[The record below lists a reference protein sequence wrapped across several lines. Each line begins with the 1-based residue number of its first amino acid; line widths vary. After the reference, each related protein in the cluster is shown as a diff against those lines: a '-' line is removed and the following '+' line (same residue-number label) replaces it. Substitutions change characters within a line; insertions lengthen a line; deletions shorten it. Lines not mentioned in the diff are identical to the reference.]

1 MKIITVIGARPQFIK
16 SAMVSK
22 ALEKL
27 EGIQELIVHTGQHF
41 DHNMSEVFFND
52 FELASPAYN
61 LGVHGLM
68 HGAMTG
74 KMMIELEPILLS
86 EKPDLVLVYGD
97 TNSTLAG
104 ALAAK
109 KLNIKVAHVE
119 AGLRSHNSSMPEE
132 INRILVDRMS
142 DILFCPTS
150 AAFDNL
156 CKEGFEAF
164 NSKIIVTGDV
174 MQDAALYFG
183 KVSLAKSNIKSTL
196 KLGEYVLA
204 TIHRAEN
211 TDSSVHLQSIVDALN
226 DIHKKITVVVPIHPR
241 TQYLMGKFNIKPNF
255 KVIKPLGYID
265 MLALIQQANMIITDS
280 GGLQKEA
287 YFFEKNC
294 ITLRQETEWTE
305 LVEMGYNILAGSNAQ
320 QIISAFE
327 IMLKKQ
333 NKFNIPLYGTG
344 KAAEQIAM
352 HLTNGAWRIS
362 GLRRSIFQ
370 PPQS

>member
-22 ALEKL
+22 ALKKI
-27 EGIQELIVHTGQHF
+27 EGIQEIIVHTGQHF
-41 DHNMSEVFFND
+41 DKNMSEVFFND
-52 FELASPAYN
+52 FDLALPAYN
-61 LGVHGLM
+61 LGVHSLQ

-74 KMMIELEPILLS
+74 KMLIELEPILIA
-86 EKPDLVLVYGD
+86 EQPNLVMVYGD

-119 AGLRSHNSSMPEE
+119 AGLRSYNMSMPEE
-132 INRILVDRMS
+132 TNRIIVDRIS
-142 DILFCPTS
+142 DILFCPT
-150 AAFDNL
+150 AVALDNL
-156 CKEGFEAF
+156 KKEGFAGF
-164 NSKIIVTGDV
+164 HSKMIITGDV

-183 KVSLAKSNIKSTL
+183 KIALTKSNVKNTFNL
-196 KLGEYVLA
+196 DEYILA

-211 TDSSVHLQSIVDALN
+211 TDDRLHLQSIIEALN
-226 DIHKKITVVVPIHPR
+226 EIHKKTAVVMPIHPR
-241 TQYLMGKFNIKPNF
+241 TQLLLDKYKIQPNF
-255 KVIKPLGYID
+255 KVINPLGYID

-287 YFFEKNC
+287 YFFRKNC

-305 LVEMGYNILAGSNAQ
+305 LVEMGYNILAGNNAK
-320 QIISAFE
+320 QIFEAFE

-333 NKFNIPLYGTG
+333 NNFEVPLYGTG
-344 KAAEQIAM
+344 NAAEQIALHIKSFM
-352 HLTNGAWRIS
+352 A
-362 GLRRSIFQ
+362 
-370 PPQS
+370 

>member
-27 EGIQELIVHTGQHF
+27 EGINEIIVHTGQHF
-41 DHNMSEVFFND
+41 DQNMSEVFFND
-52 FELASPAYN
+52 FGLASPAYN
-61 LGVHGLM
+61 LGVHSLL

-74 KMMIELEPILLS
+74 NMLIELEPILLS
-86 EKPDLVLVYGD
+86 EKPDVVMVYGD

-119 AGLRSHNSSMPEE
+119 AGLRSYNASMPEE
-132 INRILVDRMS
+132 INRIIVDRIS

-150 AAFDNL
+150 GAFDNL
-156 CKEGFEAF
+156 RKEGFEGF

-183 KVSLAKSNIKSTL
+183 KISLAKSTIKSTL
-196 KLGEYVLA
+196 HLGEYVLA

-211 TDSSVHLQSIVDALN
+211 TDSPVHLQSIVNALN
-226 DIHKKITVVVPIHPR
+226 EIHKKTTVVMPIHPR
-241 TQYLMGKFNIKPNF
+241 TQYLMDQYHIKPNF
-255 KVIKPLGYID
+255 KIIEPLGYID

-287 YFFEKNC
+287 YFFRKNC

-305 LVEMGYNILAGSNAQ
+305 LVESGFNILAGNDSQEIEN
-320 QIISAFE
+320 AFE
-327 IMLKKQ
+327 TMSQKQ
-333 NKFNIPLYGTG
+333 NNFDVELYGSG
-344 KAAEQIAM
+344 NAAEQIAM
-352 HLTNGAWRIS
+352 HLKT
-362 GLRRSIFQ
+362 L
-370 PPQS
+370 PL

>member
-27 EGIQELIVHTGQHF
+27 EGIEEIIVHTGQHF

-61 LGVHGLM
+61 LGVHSLM

-74 KMMIELEPILLS
+74 KMLIELEPILLS
-86 EKPDLVLVYGD
+86 EKPDIVMVYGD

-109 KLNIKVAHVE
+109 KLNMKLAHVE
-119 AGLRSHNSSMPEE
+119 AGLRSYNTSMPEE
-132 INRILVDRMS
+132 INRIIVDRIS

-150 AAFDNL
+150 TAFDNL
-156 CKEGFEAF
+156 RKEGFEGF
-164 NSKIIVTGDV
+164 DTKIIVTGDV

-183 KVSLAKSNIKSTL
+183 KIALAKSSIKSTL

-211 TDSSVHLQSIVDALN
+211 TDDPVHLQSIVNALN
-226 DIHKKITVVVPIHPR
+226 EIHKKTTVVMPIHPR
-241 TQYLMGKFNIKPNF
+241 TQYLMEQYHIKPHF
-255 KVIKPLGYID
+255 KIIEPLGYID

-287 YFFEKNC
+287 YFFRKNC

-305 LVEMGYNILAGSNAQ
+305 LVENGYNILAGNDTREIENAFDIMSQ
-320 QIISAFE
+320 RQNNFE
-327 IMLKKQ
+327 VE
-333 NKFNIPLYGTG
+333 LYGTG
-344 KAAEQIAM
+344 SAADQIAM
-352 HLTNGAWRIS
+352 HLKS
-362 GLRRSIFQ
+362 MSL
-370 PPQS
+370 